1 MTAIRITGGRVIDPA
16 NSLDRVCDVYLAQGH
31 VLGIDRAPD
40 GFTAELVID
49 ARGHVVCPG
58 LVDLCARL
66 REPGDEHKATIASE
80 TRAAAA
86 SGITTVCCPPDTTPV
101 VDTPAV
107 VELIHQ
113 RARASDM
120 ARVEVIGALTQGLQ
134 GTQLAEM
141 GALGVAGCRGVSNAS
156 VAIADTEVMRR
167 ALEYAATFELTVF
180 VRPEDPSLARGRVVH
195 HGETSTR
202 LGLPGIPEMA
212 ETIIVARE
220 LLLVEQTGARVH
232 FSQLSTGP
240 AVDMVR
246 DAREHD
252 LPVTAD
258 VAMHHLHLTERD
270 VLGFDSLCHVRPP
283 LRTLADRARLR
294 AGVADGTLSA
304 VCSDHQPHERDAKQ
318 NPFPLT
324 EPGISGLETLLP
336 LALALVDQDLVSL
349 PRMLEALTHAPAQIL
364 KIDRGTLTPGA
375 RADVCVFD
383 PSARWKLDPSTMV
396 SRGHNTPF
404 IGRELTGRVTHT
416 IRDAAPIHHLA
427 PGTPTD

>member
-1 MTAIRITGGRVIDPA
+1 MTRLRITGGRVIDPA
-16 NSLDRVCDVYLAQGH
+16 SSVDRICDVFLADGR
-31 VLGIDRAPD
+31 VLGLERAPD

-49 ARGHVVCPG
+49 AREQVVCPG
-58 LVDLCARL
+58 LVDLTVRL
-66 REPGDEHKATIASE
+66 REPGDEHKATISSE

-86 SGITTVCCPPDTTPV
+86 GGITTVCCQPDTVPA

-113 RARASDM
+113 RARASNM
-120 ARVEVIGALTQGLQ
+120 SRVEVLGALTRELG

-141 GALGVAGCRGVSNAS
+141 GALGAAGCRGVSNAAAP
-156 VAIADTEVMRR
+156 VPDTEVMRR
-167 ALEYAATFELTVF
+167 ALEYAATFDLTVF
-180 VRPEDPSLARGRVVH
+180 VRPEDPCLARGRVVH

-202 LGLPGIPEMA
+202 LGLPGIPEIA

-258 VAMHHLHLTERD
+258 VAIHQLHLTERD
-270 VLGFDSLCHVRPP
+270 VLGFDSMCHVRPP
-283 LRTLADRARLR
+283 LRSFDDRARLR
-294 AGVADGTLSA
+294 SGVADGTLSA
-304 VCSDHQPHERDAKQ
+304 VCSDHQPHERDAKE

-336 LALALVDQDLVSL
+336 LGLELVAEGVASL
-349 PRMLEALTHAPAQIL
+349 PDTIGALTYGPAQIL
-364 KIDRGTLTPGA
+364 KLERGTLAPGA
-375 RADVCVFD
+375 VADVCVFD
-383 PSARWKLDPSTMV
+383 PRARWRLDASTMV
-396 SRGHNTPF
+396 SRGHNSPF
-404 IGRELTGRVTHT
+404 FGRELTGRVTHT
-416 IRDAAPIHHLA
+416 IRDGAVIHHLS
-427 PGTPTD
+427 PGSARR